1 MSACKLTN
9 EHDEYDAC
17 SSALSFGGEEDDMG
31 FLDELMNNARE
42 RVAEAKIRRDIYE
55 VRRAATLE
63 LNRQMSE
70 ATSGHGS
77 GCSVR
82 GIATPYGTL
91 FSFGQA
97 LLGENIGYVCEIKKA
112 SPETGVIVEDF
123 NPIKIASELEL
134 AGACAI
140 CYAVEPSMYG
150 GSVTTFADLSQTV
163 NVPLVFEDT
172 IVDEYQLYEAKSL
185 GAAGVVLTYSIFDEE
200 TLKSYIDVCDSLCLD
215 ALVKVRD
222 EEELQAALR
231 AGARIIG
238 ADNRDPQ
245 TGEVDFRVSMILR
258 PCVPKGCPFVSVS
271 GIQGADDAARVALC
285 DPDAIMVG
293 EPLMRAKLRGLELGK
308 YRYETKKVRLEV
320 ERQREE
326 KKKQEQKQEEQR
338 KKLAVPPA
346 PFVGRTARMSP
357 DELAAL
363 TGDHTPAVPPVPTD
377 LP

>member
-17 SSALSFGGEEDDMG
+17 SSMLSCGGDEDDMG

-70 ATSGHGS
+70 ATSGRGS

-112 SPETGVIVEDF
+112 SPEAGVIVEDF

-150 GSVTTFADLSQTV
+150 GSVTTFAELSQTV

-185 GAAGVVLTYSIFDEE
+185 GAAGVVLTCSIFDEE

-245 TGEVDFRVSMILR
+245 TGEVDFRVSMTLR

-271 GIQGADDAARVALC
+271 GIQGADDAASVALC

-326 KKKQEQKQEEQR
+326 RKKEEQKQEEQR
-338 KKLAVPPA
+338 RKLAVPPA
-346 PFVGRTARMSP
+346 PFVGRTTRMSP
-357 DELAAL
+357 DELASL